1 MAALERQTAQMSTIA
16 ALLSGTFV
24 KAEAQLQ
31 PSYIQTTG
39 GKMVSR
45 VHLIAVVVSLSDP
58 LIQKISSEVTLDDG
72 TGKIV
77 ARSFE
82 DPSFFTGVELG
93 DILRI
98 IGKVRIY
105 HEQLYLIP
113 ELMKKIS
120 NKHWVTLHKLQLQTL
135 EKQQK
140 MFQQRTSL
148 LEITEPHRHEEI
160 ISEEIPIDAEEE
172 EAVPLSPLE
181 ELMNLIKTLDEG
193 NGAPMELILQK
204 AGTENEKLLHHLLE
218 AGEIFEIAPGRIK
231 VLD

>member
-1 MAALERQTAQMSTIA
+1 MAALERQTAQITTIA

-31 PSYIQTTG
+31 PSYIQTMG
-39 GKMVSR
+39 GKRVSR

-58 LIQKISSEVTLDDG
+58 LIQKVSSEVTLDDG

-82 DPSFFTGVELG
+82 DPSFFTGVQLG

-140 MFQQRTSL
+140 MCQQ
-148 LEITEPHRHEEI
+148 

-181 ELMNLIKTLDEG
+181 ELMSLIKTLDEG